1 MRKRTNCLWI
11 AGLGF
16 LCFLTK
22 TDVIQAQ
29 ITSDGTLST
38 EVSNN
43 NNLDFT
49 ITNGNRVGNN
59 LFHSFRELSVPTGG
73 SASFSNNLDVQ
84 NIISRVTG
92 GSISNIDGLLKT
104 NGSAN
109 LFLINPNG
117 IIFGQNASLNING
130 SFVTSTASNLI
141 FADGTQFS
149 ATNLQTPPLLTVSVP
164 IGLQFGQI
172 AQPIQIEGSTLQVM
186 PGKTLALLGG
196 DVLIKDA
203 RLRAPAGRIDLGS
216 VAPNS
221 LVSLNPISEGW
232 AFGYEGVQN
241 FQDIQVSQRASI
253 DTSGEGNGAIQLRG
267 RKIAIADDSQVVG
280 VTTGQ
285 KRGQPLVIK
294 ASESVEVSNSQLA
307 TGTLGSG
314 AASDIKIETKRLI
327 VRRSGLVDA
336 SSDGSGAGGNI
347 TVNASESVQ
356 LLGEGYNTS
365 LGTQSLGT
373 NNDAGDAGTV
383 NISTGKL
390 ILRDGG
396 RILTSTRGAG
406 NAGTLRIDASES
418 VEASGRSVLD
428 RNLPSGLVAETR
440 NRRTPGIA
448 TGNGGDLIVNTQRLL
463 VQDGASISTAAIN
476 GSTGQAGRL
485 DINASNSVTVTGIG
499 IGGNGQIVPST
510 LLATSEGFGSA
521 GDLRINTNKLT
532 VRDGAAVSVASTGS
546 GRAGNLEIT
555 SGVLLL
561 DSQGKLTA
569 ETTAGEGNINLRSV
583 NLLILRR
590 GSAITT
596 NATGNNITG
605 GNINIDAK
613 NGFIVAVPAENS
625 DISANSADFRGG
637 NVTINASGIF
647 GTQFRDAPTQESD
660 ITATGANPS
669 LSGNVQINTPNLDP
683 TSGLVELSSDLVDQ
697 SRLIAQGCPASQGNV
712 FIVTGRGGLP
722 PLPSQA
728 LRSNQTATVD
738 WVTQGSQRR
747 AEVTNVVRAA
757 SLTGEATGVE
767 TSRGGERERG
777 RIAKVSGSKLPNQIV
792 PATGWV
798 INDKG
803 DVTLI
808 ASVANSMPQSLTPST
823 CPAF

>member
-1 MRKRTNCLWI
+1 MRKRTNYLWI

-22 TDVIQAQ
+22 TDLIQAQ

-38 EVSNN
+38 EVLTT

-49 ITNGNRVGNN
+49 IINGNRVGNN
-59 LFHSFRELSVPTGG
+59 LFHSFRELSVPTRG
-73 SASFSNNLDVQ
+73 SASFTNDLNVQ

-92 GSISNIDGLLKT
+92 GSISNIDGLLQT

-117 IIFGQNASLNING
+117 IIFGPNASLVNVNG
-130 SFVTSTASNLI
+130 SFVASTASSFI

-172 AQPIQIEGSTLQVM
+172 AQPIQIEGSTLRL

-196 DVLIKDA
+196 DVLIKGGT
-203 RLRAPAGRIDLGS
+203 LEAPAGRIDLGS

-241 FQDIQVSQRASI
+241 FQDIQVSQKAI
-253 DTSGEGNGAIQLRG
+253 VDTSGEGNGAIQLHG
-267 RKIAIADDSQVVG
+267 RDIAIADSSQVVG

-285 KRGQPLVIK
+285 KPGQPLVIK

-307 TGTLGSG
+307 TGTVGSG
-314 AASDIKIETKRLI
+314 AASEIKIETKRLI
-327 VRRSGLVDA
+327 VRNGGLVDA
-336 SSDGSGAGGNI
+336 SSDGSGAGGKI
-347 TVNASESVQ
+347 TVHASESVQ
-356 LLGEGYNTS
+356 LLGNGLITS

-383 NISTGKL
+383 NINTGKL

-406 NAGTLRIDASES
+406 NAGTLTIDASES
-418 VEASGRSVLD
+418 VEASGRSVLET
-428 RNLPSGLVAETR
+428 RNLPSGLVAETNMSR
-440 NRRTPGIA
+440 LTIA
-448 TGNGGDLIVNTQRLL
+448 TGNAGNLIINTQRLL

-476 GSTGQAGRL
+476 GSTGQAGKL
-485 DINASNSVTVTGIG
+485 DINASNYVTVTGNG
-499 IGGNGQIVPST
+499 IDGNGQIVPST
-510 LLATSEGFGSA
+510 LLATSEGSGSA

-532 VRDGAAVSVASTGS
+532 VRDGAEVSVSSTGS
-546 GRAGNLEIT
+546 GKAGNLEIT
-555 SGVLLL
+555 SGIVLL
-561 DSQGKLTA
+561 DNQGKITA
-569 ETTAGEGNINLRSV
+569 DTTGGKGDINLHSP
-583 NLLILRR
+583 NLILRR

-596 NATGNNITG
+596 NARGDNITG

-613 NGFIVAVPAENS
+613 NGFIVAVPGEDSN
-625 DISANSADFRGG
+625 ISANSANFQGG

-647 GTQFRDAPTQESD
+647 GTQFRNAPTQESD

-669 LSGNVQINTPNLDP
+669 LSGNVQINTFNIDP
-683 TSGLVELSSDLVDQ
+683 TSGLVELSSDVVDQ
-697 SRLIAQGCPASQGNV
+697 SRLIAQACPASRGDV
-712 FIVTGRGGLP
+712 FTITGRGGLP
-722 PLPSQA
+722 PLPSEA
-728 LRSNQTATVD
+728 LRSNQTATVN
-738 WVTQGSQRR
+738 WVTLG
-747 AEVTNVVRAA
+747 
-757 SLTGEATGVE
+757 
-767 TSRGGERERG
+767 ERG
-777 RIAKVSGSKLPNQIV
+777 RITKVSGSKLPNQIV

-803 DVTLI
+803 EVTLI
-808 ASVANSMPQSLTPST
+808 AAGNTTPQSLTPTT
-823 CPAF
+823 CPAL

>member
-1 MRKRTNCLWI
+1 MKKPTNYFWI
-11 AGLGF
+11 TGLGF

-22 TDVIQAQ
+22 IDLIQAQ

-38 EVSNN
+38 KVLTT

-59 LFHSFRELSVPTGG
+59 LFHSFKELSVPTGG
-73 SASFSNNLDVQ
+73 SASFSNDLDVQ

-92 GSISNIDGLLKT
+92 GSISNIDGLLRT
-104 NGSAN
+104 NGFAN
-109 LFLINPNG
+109 LFLLNPQG
-117 IIFGQNASLNING
+117 IVFGPNARLNLGG
-130 SFVTSTASNLI
+130 SFVANTASNLI

-149 ATNLQTPPLLTVSVP
+149 ATNVETPPLLTVSVP

-172 AQPIQIEGSTLQVM
+172 AKSIQIEGSRLRVM
-186 PGKTLALLGG
+186 SGKTLALLGG
-196 DVLIKDA
+196 DVLIRGG
-203 RLRAPAGRIDLGS
+203 RLRASSGRIELGS

-241 FQDIQVSQRASI
+241 FQDIQLSQKAVI

-267 RKIAIADDSQVVG
+267 RDIAIADESQVG
-280 VTTGQ
+280 GTTLGQ
-285 KRGQPLVIK
+285 KQGQPLVIK
-294 ASESVEVSNSQLA
+294 ASGSVEVSNSQLA

-327 VRRSGLVDA
+327 LRRSGTIDA

-347 TVNASESVQ
+347 TVNASESVH
-356 LLGEGYNTS
+356 LLGDGFFTS
-365 LGTQSLGT
+365 LGTQSIGSK
-373 NNDAGDAGTV
+373 NDAGDAGTV
-383 NISTGKL
+383 NISTDKL

-418 VEASGRSVLD
+418 VEASGRAVVDADS
-428 RNLPSGLVAETR
+428 PSGLFAETR
-440 NRRTPGIA
+440 NRTTPTIP
-448 TGNGGDLIVNTQRLL
+448 TGNAGDLIINTQRLL

-476 GSTGQAGRL
+476 GSRGQAGRL
-485 DINASNSVTVTGIG
+485 DINASNSVTVTGTG
-499 IGGNGQIVPST
+499 IDGNGKIIPSS
-510 LLATSEGFGSA
+510 LLAASGGSGSA

-532 VRDGAAVSVASTGS
+532 VRDGAEVSVASTGS

-561 DSQGKLTA
+561 DNQGKLTA
-569 ETTAGEGNINLRSV
+569 ATTGGEGNINLHSP
-583 NLLILRR
+583 NLILRR

-596 NATGNNITG
+596 NATGDNITG

-613 NGFIVAVPAENS
+613 NGFIIAVPGKDS

-647 GTQFRDAPTQESD
+647 GTQFRNAPTQQSD
-660 ITATGANPS
+660 ITASGANRS
-669 LSGNVQINTPNLDP
+669 LNGNVQINTPNLDP

-697 SRLIAQGCPASQGNV
+697 SHLIAQACPASRGDV
-712 FIVTGRGGLP
+712 FIITGRGGLP
-722 PLPSQA
+722 PLPSEA
-728 LRSNQTATVD
+728 LRSNQTATVN
-738 WVTQGSQRR
+738 WVTLKPERG
-747 AEVTNVVRAA
+747 
-757 SLTGEATGVE
+757 
-767 TSRGGERERG
+767 RGGEGER
-777 RIAKVSGSKLPNQIV
+777 ITKVSGSKLPNQIV

-803 DVTLI
+803 EVTLI
-808 ASVANSMPQSLTPST
+808 AAANTMPQTLTPTT

>member
-1 MRKRTNCLWI
+1 MRKQTNYLWI

-22 TDVIQAQ
+22 TDLIQAQ

-38 EVSNN
+38 KVLTT

-73 SASFSNNLDVQ
+73 SAFFNNNLDVQ

-117 IIFGQNASLNING
+117 IIFGQNASLNVNG

-149 ATNLQTPPLLTVSVP
+149 ATNVETPPLLTVSVP
-164 IGLQFGQI
+164 IGLQFGQN
-172 AQPIQIEGSTLQVM
+172 AQSIQIEGSRLGVM
-186 PGKTLALLGG
+186 PGKTLTLLGG
-196 DVLIKDA
+196 DVLIKDGKLGA
-203 RLRAPAGRIDLGS
+203 EAGGIELGS

-221 LVSLNPISEGW
+221 LVRLIPAAEGW
-232 AFGYEGVQN
+232 MLGYDGVQN
-241 FQDIQVSQRASI
+241 FQDIQIYRATI
-253 DTSGEGNGAIQLRG
+253 DTSGVGNGAIQLRG
-267 RKIAIADDSQVVG
+267 RDIAIADDSQVG
-280 VTTGQ
+280 GFTLGQ
-285 KRGQPLVIK
+285 KPGQPLVIK
-294 ASESVEVSNSQLA
+294 ASGSVEVSDLSRLA
-307 TGTLGSG
+307 TGTLESG
-314 AASDIKIETKRLI
+314 AASDIKIETKQLI
-327 VRRSGLVDA
+327 VRNRGTIDA
-336 SSDGSGAGGNI
+336 SSSGSGAGGNI

-356 LLGEGYNTS
+356 LLGEGYYTS
-365 LGTQSLGT
+365 LGTQSLGL
-373 NNDAGDAGTV
+373 NNDAGNAGTV

-390 ILRDGG
+390 ILTDGG
-396 RILTSTRGAG
+396 RILTTTISAG

-418 VEASGRSVLD
+418 VEASGRSVKEKD
-428 RNLPSGLVAETR
+428 VPNNFPSGLLAETK
-440 NRRTPGIA
+440 NTA
-448 TGNGGDLIVNTQRLL
+448 ESTTAAGNAGELIVNTQRLL
-463 VQDGASISTAAIN
+463 VKDGASISTASIN

-485 DINASNSVTVTGIG
+485 DINAPNSVTVTGTG

-510 LLATSEGFGSA
+510 LQATTDSSGNA
-521 GDLRINTNKLT
+521 GGLRINTNKLT
-532 VRDGAAVSVASTGS
+532 VRDGAQVNVASTGS
-546 GRAGNLEIT
+546 GNAGNLEIT

-561 DSQGKLTA
+561 DNQGKLTA
-569 ETTAGEGNINLRSV
+569 ETKAGEGNINLRSL

-596 NATGNNITG
+596 NATGDNITG

-637 NVTINASGIF
+637 NVIIDASGIF
-647 GTQFRDAPTQESD
+647 GTQFRNAPTLQSE

-669 LSGNVQINTPNLDP
+669 LSGNVQINTFNIDP
-683 TSGLVELSSDLVDQ
+683 TRGLVELSSDVVDQ
-697 SRLIAQGCPASQGNV
+697 SRLIAQGCPASRGDV
-712 FIVTGRGGLP
+712 FIITGRGGLP
-722 PLPSQA
+722 PLPSEA

-738 WVTQGSQRR
+738 WVTLEQGRR
-747 AEVTNVVRAA
+747 
-757 SLTGEATGVE
+757 G
-767 TSRGGERERG
+767 RGGERG
-777 RIAKVSGSKLPNQIV
+777 RITKVSGSKLPNQIV

-803 DVTLI
+803 EVTLI
-808 ASVANSMPQSLTPST
+808 ASTANTMPQSLTPTT
-823 CPAF
+823 CPVF